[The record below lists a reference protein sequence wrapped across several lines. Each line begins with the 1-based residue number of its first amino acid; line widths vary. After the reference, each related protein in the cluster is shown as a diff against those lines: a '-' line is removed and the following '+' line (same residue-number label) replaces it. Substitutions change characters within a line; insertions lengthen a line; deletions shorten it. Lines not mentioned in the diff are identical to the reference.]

1 MGDVIPIRGWQPTVM
16 AQLDASEDCIRRMD
30 GARTQPAADMRIEAL
45 KARLDLASLR
55 ELKDQIVP
63 AGRPSGGAPSPLEA
77 VWDRLE
83 DALDEVMTCAVCCSE
98 QTGQPQRSYALRGQL
113 RSACRRAL
121 MELGRLRTLVIPG
134 GFTVPLGHP
143 QTGVSQSWLTSS
155 S

>member
-1 MGDVIPIRGWQPTVM
+1 MGDVVPIRGWQPTVM

-30 GARTQPAADMRIEAL
+30 GARMQSAADMRIEAL

-63 AGRPSGGAPSPLEA
+63 AGRSSGGAPSPLEA

-83 DALDEVMTCAVCCSE
+83 EALDEVMTYAVCCSE
-98 QTGQPQRSYALRGQL
+98 QTGQPQRNYALRGQL
-113 RSACRRAL
+113 RLACQRAL
-121 MELGRLRTLVIPG
+121 TELGRLRTLVIPG
-134 GFTVPLGHP
+134 RFTVPLGHR